1 MLDNAMQLHA
11 MHYFMARILT
21 FTKDSASMVKTV
33 SRNDLGLELP
43 SDVISSRLLNRQLK
57 YAMHILHRRQTK
69 TVLQEFER
77 HLKIRE
83 QAGWPI
89 SFCVVLILCLCIEDI
104 QIAANNFVFTDA
116 EISQGLRSESYK
128 ACCQLEDK
136 PYRQCTQ
143 LFHDMYRSYKQTNSH
158 ATERGFNPITQDGS
172 YQANWSQATRD
183 MIYGIR
189 QIINDSGR
197 YTTLINR
204 NKADYF

>member
-1 MLDNAMQLHA
+1 

-21 FTKDSASMVKTV
+21 FTKDSASMVTRV
-33 SRNDLGLELP
+33 SRNELGLDLP
-43 SDVISSRLLNRQLK
+43 SEVISSRLLNRQLK

-77 HLKIRE
+77 HLKKRE

-89 SFCVVLILCLCIEDI
+89 SFCVVLILCLCMEDI
-104 QIAANNFVFTDA
+104 QIAANNFVFSDA

-128 ACCQLEDK
+128 ACWQLEDK

-143 LFHDMYRSYKQTNSH
+143 IFHDMYRSYKQPNSH
-158 ATERGFNPITQDGS
+158 AAEGGFNPISQDTTH
-172 YQANWSQATRD
+172 QTNWNQATRD

-189 QIINDSGR
+189 QIINESGR
-197 YTTLINR
+197 
-204 NKADYF
+204 